1 MSNGLQDIEPK
12 ARRGTG
18 EDWIRADSGG
28 AGNEK
33 DRNYRN
39 DCHEPSV
46 KVDLR
51 N

>member
-1 MSNGLQDIEPK
+1 MDYRLSSRRLDEGLGGLDK
-12 ARRGTG
+12 GRR
-18 EDWIRADSGG
+18 WR

-33 DRNYRN
+33 DRN